1 MFIVKKGFS
10 GKVSGNKNQ
19 ILDIKDKNIVKDLL
33 RAGYIEEYSE
43 KNQSNSELKKE
54 NETLKKTIESLET
67 ENASLKEELANLVSI
82 DDKSKDQENE
92 EPGNPGDEKTKTDE

>member
-19 ILDIKDKNIVKDLL
+19 VLDIKDKELVKDLL

-54 NETLKKTIESLET
+54 NENLKKTIQNQET
-67 ENASLKEELANLVSI
+67 EIETLKEELAKATS
-82 DDKSKDQENE
+82 SEE
-92 EPGNPGDEKTKTDE
+92 EPETPTPEETGEDEKKTNE